1 MCRDYM
7 TIAMT
12 VTLKEVSSMYNVVRD
27 SWELIQERKSSIEM
41 GALVFDYLFSL
52 VPNVAMIFTKSRQE
66 MAIKMGNML
75 DMIIT
80 CAEVPDHM
88 KKQLESLGLRHVVY
102 SVKPHH
108 IPLMGP
114 VLISVLSDQLGADW
128 TPEIEQAWTS
138 LWAVIGETMAQAIQD
153 GLDYG
158 VPAGKILNEIQE
170 RAEPHRVGHLILT
183 ALSSSA
189 PDLVD
194 SFCKDPVDI
203 PDTGASLA
211 QNSKQTRGTSLDRQ
225 TERERES
232 ERETKTLLQS
242 AQAHADTAPSEPAAV
257 LKAGSAWKTV
267 QVHVKEHH
275 DASVSVEHAAG
286 VEASRTPSSVS
297 SKPASITPLGAS
309 KSASSTQP
317 LAKALKPGF
326 MQVIELAMKN
336 RVRRRYGG
344 ATAAAD
350 KYRGKEGKD
359 ASGQG
364 KKDPAN
370 MRQRQLHV
378 EGETTREKQ
387 KRERECREQEE
398 RLREESTQHD
408 ERAETVGFELWAFVL
423 KAAEL
428 MFEPEKQNELIFVY
442 ANRYFR
448 RGMRQR
454 HLPMVGN
461 AIEAV
466 FAIILQGDEW
476 THERRYCWVWLWNN
490 ISITLGK
497 VICIVCICIVHTYIH
512 FIVRWAR

>member
-1 MCRDYM
+1 
-7 TIAMT
+7 
-12 VTLKEVSSMYNVVRD
+12 MYNVVRD
-27 SWELIQERKSSIEM
+27 SWELIQESKSSIEM

-52 VPNVAMIFTKSRQE
+52 VPNVATIFTKSRQE

-80 CAEVPDHM
+80 CAEVPDTM
-88 KKQLESLGLRHVVY
+88 KKELESLGLRHVLY

-114 VLISVLSDQLGADW
+114 VLISVLSEQLGAHW

-138 LWAVIGETMAQAIQD
+138 LWAVIGETMAHAIQE
-153 GLDYG
+153 GLEYG
-158 VPAGKILNEIQE
+158 VPAGEILNEIQE

-203 PDTGASLA
+203 A
-211 QNSKQTRGTSLDRQ
+211 
-225 TERERES
+225 E
-232 ERETKTLLQS
+232 TLLQS

-257 LKAGSAWKTV
+257 LKPGSAWKKV
-267 QVHVKEHH
+267 KVHVKEHH
-275 DASVSVEHAAG
+275 DALASDEHAAG
-286 VEASRTPSSVS
+286 GEASRTPSSVS
-297 SKPASITPLGAS
+297 SKAASSTPLGAS
-309 KSASSTQP
+309 KPAGVKEAS
-317 LAKALKPGF
+317 LLEAKALKPRF
-326 MQVIELAMKN
+326 IQVMELAMK
-336 RVRRRYGG
+336 VRRDGG
-344 ATAAAD
+344 ATASAD
-350 KYRGKEGKD
+350 KNKGKEGKD
-359 ASGQG
+359 ASQG

-370 MRQRQLHV
+370 MRQRELHV

-387 KRERECREQEE
+387 KRERERREQEE

-423 KAAEL
+423 RAAEL

-490 ISITLGK
+490 ISITLDK
-497 VICIVCICIVHTYIH
+497 VICIVCICIVCTSTL
-512 FIVRWAR
+512 

>member
-1 MCRDYM
+1 M
-7 TIAMT
+7 TIAMK

-27 SWELIQERKSSIEM
+27 SWELIQESKSSIEM

-52 VPNVAMIFTKSRQE
+52 VPNVATIFTKSRQE

-80 CAEVPDHM
+80 CAEVPDNM

-102 SVKPHH
+102 LVKPHH

-114 VLISVLSDQLGADW
+114 VLISVLSEQLGADW

-203 PDTGASLA
+203 ADTGASLA
-211 QNSKQTRGTSLDRQ
+211 QNSKQTSGTSADRE
-225 TERERES
+225 TDRERERERK
-232 ERETKTLLQS
+232 RETKTLLQS

-267 QVHVKEHH
+267 QVRVKEHH
-275 DASVSVEHAAG
+275 DASASLENAAG
-286 VEASRTPSSVS
+286 GEASRTPSSVS
-297 SKPASITPLGAS
+297 SKSASITPLGAS
-309 KSASSTQP
+309 KSTSSIP

-326 MQVIELAMKN
+326 MQVIELAIKN
-336 RVRRRYGG
+336 RRYGG

-350 KYRGKEGKD
+350 KYKGKEGKD

-370 MRQRQLHV
+370 MRQRDLHV
-378 EGETTREKQ
+378 EGETTREKS
-387 KRERECREQEE
+387 KRERERREQEE

-490 ISITLGK
+490 ISITMGK
-497 VICIVCICIVHTYIH
+497 VICIVLCIVHTYIH